1 MSMFPAQSKPCRM
14 ICRRQFQTS
23 DLVSFRRQT
32 GVEIRYLRTLKGN
45 ETQFELAKNSSYD
58 DDEDTFI

>member
-1 MSMFPAQSKPCRM
+1 M

-23 DLVSFRRQT
+23 DLVTCRHQT

-58 DDEDTFI
+58 DDDDTFI